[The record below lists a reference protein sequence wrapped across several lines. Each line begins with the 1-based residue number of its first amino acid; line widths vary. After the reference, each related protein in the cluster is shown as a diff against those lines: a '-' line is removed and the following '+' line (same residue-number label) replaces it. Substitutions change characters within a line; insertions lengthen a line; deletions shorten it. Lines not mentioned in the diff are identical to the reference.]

1 MLSSADC
8 RSFQSFGLFFNGFI
22 SIKEY
27 EKPFNMDLF
36 GGSRF
41 IKNTLNEKLNEIK
54 ENRKVQSNDRHLCRH
69 SNRVRNNHR
78 PHSNHMHALTKSV
91 AKHSTFCAIQTSSH
105 DIPVVNLIDDS
116 PSNPNTNTVQNK
128 PQNHSASKPCVPSVV
143 DTLESTMY
151 QLSFASEPYKFDYQS
166 KINMSLEAAK
176 NDTKRLTFSLNPHKI
191 REWEYK
197 TEIERRHHVRDYML
211 LCLALINDLMAMD
224 EAIDFV
230 FAPND
235 CRTNPEFYSA
245 FERIDEDKHG
255 RNMCLEWIQNLLY
268 SDAYE
273 TVDHFASDVRLIFKN
288 VHTAL
293 GYEHEWSKNARVVE
307 QLFEQELVCISRD
320 IMNAE
325 DVFGENGNP
334 SQDPQQMECME
345 QNKGDIEA
353 CVERLKQQRQRA
365 KQREKEEMNNG
376 NIKGDNEHKSNA
388 KLKEKADKK
397 AERIK
402 YLSNIERSKR
412 KRAPKQ
418 KLKPRISIECEEG
431 EIQQIKPLDECKL
444 DETDVWFEFIGKYP
458 SYAREIQRVIM
469 ICEGLP
475 DEVQFGRYKT
485 KLESI
490 GSDLRLNLKNKSDT
504 IQCKI
509 YEILQDAKNKIM
521 SHHPLSLSVLQDL
534 MDKKTNQR
542 ARKKRVQRKNKVL
555 DPYSKEAMQFK
566 AQKEREK
573 ENELKK
579 QKMDKEC
586 KQKMQIMDVDEDSEG
601 SFDDNLYFDHDMVQD
616 THANGFH
623 KIPKT
628 TATKTIAKELPQNSG
643 YLPIRPNNVDEF
655 AVENVQNI
663 TEEDNTNW
671 DRYKYTGEQQQDE
684 DEVEIEF

>member
-1 MLSSADC
+1 MRPNAYPNNHRDRHSHHNSYPQNQRYNNNNNYTSNRPYSSTRSSQHSHRSAHSTHNTHSPYNNHSSNHNNSQQRRHSSLHSMNGTRNTHNLSS
-8 RSFQSFGLFFNGFI
+8 
-22 SIKEY
+22 
-27 EKPFNMDLF
+27 
-36 GGSRF
+36 
-41 IKNTLNEKLNEIK
+41 
-54 ENRKVQSNDRHLCRH
+54 H
-69 SNRVRNNHR
+69 SNRVRNNHHNNSTSHR
-78 PHSNHMHALTKSV
+78 PHSNHTHSQSRSRNIRHSV
-91 AKHSTFCAIQTSSH
+91 HSTGHTSHRAPSNRSTPHSDKTPTHSSNTRVSRSRNIRNLNTSHSHTSSH
-105 DIPVVNLIDDS
+105 GIPVVNLIDDS

-197 TEIERRHHVRDYML
+197 IEIERRHHVRDYML

-490 GSDLRLNLKNKSDT
+490 GSDLRLNLNNKSDT

-579 QKMDKEC
+579 TK
-586 KQKMQIMDVDEDSEG
+586 
-601 SFDDNLYFDHDMVQD
+601 
-616 THANGFH
+616 NG
-623 KIPKT
+623 
-628 TATKTIAKELPQNSG
+628 Q
-643 YLPIRPNNVDEF
+643 RV
-655 AVENVQNI
+655 
-663 TEEDNTNW
+663 
-671 DRYKYTGEQQQDE
+671 
-684 DEVEIEF
+684 